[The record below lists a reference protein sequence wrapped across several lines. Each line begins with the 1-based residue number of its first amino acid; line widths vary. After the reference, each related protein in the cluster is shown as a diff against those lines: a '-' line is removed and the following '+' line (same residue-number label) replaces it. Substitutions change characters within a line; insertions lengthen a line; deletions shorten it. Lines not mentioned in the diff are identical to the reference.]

1 MGLSVAKFDIIQY
14 ALNSSI
20 LSKNVIE
27 MSKNL
32 VLKSRNLETERKY
45 ISVVFLINYWV
56 HRHFRSQTGVFS
68 TRSLPRVH
76 DAYTDRNFM
85 T

>member
-45 ISVVFLINYWV
+45 ISVVFLINY
-56 HRHFRSQTGVFS
+56 
-68 TRSLPRVH
+68 
-76 DAYTDRNFM
+76 
-85 T
+85 